1 MARKSSDSEKSS
13 RPLSARG
20 AGSRPAARQTM
31 PRARYRLH
39 LPSMRGIFRFGILMG
54 IWGFIALFAVLA
66 WYGSELPRLIDTAA
80 MTRKPSITI
89 LAEDGTIVARYG
101 DITGAIINASQLPP
115 HVLQAVMAVED
126 RRFYSHFGIDPIG
139 LARAIFTNL
148 RAGHMVQGGST
159 ITQQLAKN
167 LFLTP
172 ERTLSRKIQEAM
184 LAVWLEM
191 KFSKDEIMTAYLNRV
206 YLGAGAYGVDAAARV
221 YFNKSAREL
230 TLHESAIIAGLL
242 KAPSRYSPATNPALA
257 EERARTVMQ
266 TMVEAGFIT
275 EAQFQA
281 LKANTATPRRRSGGN
296 NYGRYFADWVMDQV
310 DDFIGDEYGDI
321 VVQTTLRPS
330 LQRGAESALSEQLA
344 AAAEK
349 KVSEGAAIIMSPDGA
364 VRAMVGGK
372 DYDDSQFNRAV
383 QALRQPGSSF
393 KPVIYLTALE
403 NAGYTPDSMVED
415 APIAIGN
422 YSPDNYTESYAG
434 WIPMREALAKSL
446 NTVAVRLLQEEGLST
461 AQATARRLGL
471 PTPNNVGLSYALG
484 TAEVNLLQLTAAYAS
499 FANGGQAVRPY
510 GIAQIRAE
518 DGRVLWRRQSTG
530 LGEVASPQSV
540 AMLVEMMKG
549 VLSFGTGT
557 AAALPDRMAAGKTG
571 TSQNFRDAWFMG
583 FTADYVGGIWM
594 GNDDNS
600 SMRRVTGGSF
610 PARAWKSMMTVA
622 EAGLPARPLITDS
635 IGWTATDT
643 THRGPLDA
651 ESANPLV
658 ESGLIPSEDTTT
670 PENTQPPEN
679 STNRGFLGVLS
690 DLTGRSDVEY
700 TYPNDNRNRQGR

>member
-1 MARKSSDSEKSS
+1 MSRKAAPKKMSHS
-13 RPLSARG
+13 RLS
-20 AGSRPAARQTM
+20 
-31 PRARYRLH
+31 
-39 LPSMRGIFRFGILMG
+39 LPGLRGIVRFFFLLG
-54 IWGFIALFAVLA
+54 IWGFIGGVGILI

-89 LAEDGTIVARYG
+89 LAEDGSIVARYG
-101 DITGAIINASQLPP
+101 DITGAIINAAQLPP

-126 RRFYSHFGIDPIG
+126 RRFYSHFGVDPVG
-139 LARAIFTNL
+139 LLRAIVTNL
-148 RAGHMVQGGST
+148 RAGRVVQGGST

-172 ERTLSRKIQEAM
+172 ERTLGRKIQEAM
-184 LAVWLEM
+184 LAVWLEI

-206 YLGAGAYGVDAAARV
+206 YLGAGAYGIDAASRV

-230 TLHESAIIAGLL
+230 SLYESAIIAGLL

-257 EERARTVMQ
+257 EDRAKTVLQ
-266 TMVEAGFIT
+266 TMVDAGFISET
-275 EAQFQA
+275 QYRSLQA
-281 LKANTATPRRRSGGN
+281 RPSAATRRSGGN

-310 DDFIGDEYGDI
+310 EDFIGGDHGDI
-321 VVQTTLRPS
+321 VVQTTLRPV
-330 LQRGAESALSEQLA
+330 LQRGAEAALTAQLA

-349 KVSEGAAIIMSPDGA
+349 KVTEGAAVILSPDGA

-403 NAGYTPDSMVED
+403 SAGYTPDSMVED
-415 APIAIGN
+415 APLAIGN

-434 WIPMREALAKSL
+434 WIPMKEALAKSL
-446 NTVAVRLLQEEGLST
+446 NTVAVRLLQEEGLSA

-484 TAEVNLLQLTAAYAS
+484 TAEVSLLQLTSAYAS
-499 FANGGQAVRPY
+499 FANGGEAVRPY
-510 GIAQIRAE
+510 GILMIRGE
-518 DGRVLWRRQSTG
+518 TGQLLWRRQSTG
-530 LGEVASPQSV
+530 LGNVASPQSV

-557 AAALPDRMAAGKTG
+557 AAALPDRIAAGKTG

-583 FTADYVGGIWM
+583 FTADYVGGVWM

-610 PARAWKSMMTVA
+610 PARTWKAMMSVA
-622 EAGLPARPLITDS
+622 ETGLPPRGLVTDGVSWSATDS
-635 IGWTATDT
+635 R
-643 THRGPLDA
+643 HGPAD
-651 ESANPLV
+651 PLV
-658 ESGLIPSEDTTT
+658 ESGLVPADDSADTAPATGA
-670 PENTQPPEN
+670 
-679 STNRGFLGVLS
+679 SRGFLGVLS
-690 DLTGRSDVEY
+690 NLTGRNDVEY
-700 TYPNDNRNRQGR
+700 TYPGDDDRRSGH